1 MKPLLPGLLFLAL
14 LSGCANT
21 NDAVNQGRVVL
32 NETLTIPANA
42 ATVRLQYGRVVPF
55 NGVQEQDPFCVFEI
69 NTVAEAEQTVR
80 PGGFAITRAY
90 RSIETIAG
98 LPVFPVFPYIPTMR
112 VASGVDG
119 DGSPSHIYYKTVF
132 RLAAPDQPVR
142 ALTCMS
148 NQMAPGI
155 GIMRHLSPAEIR
167 QALGKLITLETPF

>member
-21 NDAVNQGRVVL
+21 NDGISQGRVVL

-42 ATVRLQYGRVVPF
+42 ATARLQYGRVVPF
-55 NGVQEQDPFCVFEI
+55 NGVQEQDPFCIFEI
-69 NTVAEAEQTVR
+69 DTVAEGEQTVR
-80 PGGFAITRAY
+80 PGSFAITRLY
-90 RSIETIAG
+90 RSVESFSG
-98 LPVFPVFPYIPTMR
+98 MPVFPAFPHIPTMR
-112 VASGVDG
+112 VASSLDG

-155 GIMRHLSPAEIR
+155 PIMRHLTLGEIR
-167 QALGKLITLETPF
+167 RALGGIMRLELPI

>member
-55 NGVQEQDPFCVFEI
+55 NGVQEQDPFCIFEI
-69 NTVAEAEQTVR
+69 NTVAEGEQTVR

-90 RSIETIAG
+90 RSIETFAG
-98 LPVFPVFPYIPTMR
+98 LPVFPFIPTMK
-112 VASGVDG
+112 VGFSLDG

-132 RLAAPDQPVR
+132 QLAAPDQPVR
-142 ALTCMS
+142 ALSCMS